1 MNKKTIS
8 LAFFLMN
15 NPMGLDKQ
23 FFTCLN
29 GYMTTVPQAHMGS
42 GGLFEAL
49 GRGLASL
56 LGRGRVVRQSPLA
69 EERKRFERE
78 VHEQF
83 VKLKEKGIS
92 IPVFTL

>member
-1 MNKKTIS
+1 
-8 LAFFLMN
+8 
-15 NPMGLDKQ
+15 MGLDKE

-29 GYMTTVPQAHMGS
+29 RYMVYQPQASKGS
-42 GGLFEAL
+42 GGVVGAFS
-49 GRGLASL
+49 RGLAAL

-69 EERKRFERE
+69 AERMRFEKE